1 MIRNVMA
8 VAASLVSFAL
18 ASAGPA
24 IAAPPARALDAGSRD
39 AGPLATPDT
48 VSSALRANVMIE
60 TTLADGRRSVGAGVI
75 VRLDDGI
82 AYVATGRHVVDLGF
96 RGRTSPAPSGSNDVT
111 VVGVDGTRAVA
122 NVEWLAPHGIDLAIV
137 SAPLTSGA
145 LRAARWDRAAVPRD
159 GDAVFAVGNPHG
171 SGWKHTSGSLTQ
183 VRNQERDG
191 HPFQILQA
199 KLALAPGYSGGGLY
213 DAEGRLIG
221 INSLGGVAVGDPRIA
236 GGIGFSVSM
245 PTLLEL
251 APQRFALS
259 ARPDRGP
266 RGVRAF

>member
-1 MIRNVMA
+1 MIRNRMA
-8 VAASLVSFAL
+8 VAASVVSLAL

-24 IAAPPARALDAGSRD
+24 IAAPPAHALDAGSRD
-39 AGPLATPDT
+39 AGSLATAET

-82 AYVATGRHVVDLGF
+82 AYIATGRHVVDLDF
-96 RGRTSPAPSGSNDVT
+96 RAPASSRSNDVT
-111 VVGVDGTRAVA
+111 VVGGDGARAVA

-145 LRAARWDRAAVPRD
+145 ARAARWDRDAVPRA
-159 GDAVFAVGNPHG
+159 GDAVFAIGNPGG

-183 VRNQERDG
+183 VRAQERDG
-191 HPFQILQA
+191 HPFQILQVEG
-199 KLALAPGYSGGGLY
+199 ALAPGYSGGGLY

-221 INSLGGVAVGDPRIA
+221 INSLGGVPAVGDPRFP

-245 PTLLEL
+245 PTLLDL
-251 APQRFALS
+251 APARFALQERRWS
-259 ARPDRGP
+259 R
-266 RGVRAF
+266 